1 MGLTR
6 IPTPSLSLRVPYRK
20 RVSLTA
26 SPRLDG
32 AQRAKQPSENN
43 SPIEI
48 GYAEDVQGS
57 ALQPGDVD
65 INRALLSDRLD
76 RSCKIGVAQ
85 QILIVH
91 SADGCAGHL

>member
-1 MGLTR
+1 
-6 IPTPSLSLRVPYRK
+6 
-20 RVSLTA
+20 
-26 SPRLDG
+26 LDG

-48 GYAEDVQGS
+48 GYAEDVEGS

-91 SADGCAGHL
+91 SAHGCPGHL

>member
-32 AQRAKQPSENN
+32 AQRAKQPSKNN

-48 GYAEDVQGS
+48 GYAEDVEGS

-91 SADGCAGHL
+91 SADGCPGHL